1 MQCLCAA
8 INALPAP
15 AGIVLRRDA
24 EALHGKMHLC
34 IPALFGRHAPELWPQ
49 RTANNQPFLS
59 PRESDIE
66 KPPMLLRSEDH
77 TSELQS
83 LTRNSYAV
91 FCLQK
96 KTNYNKHINHH
107 KRNYK

>member
-59 PRESDIE
+59 PRASDIE
-66 KPPMLLRSEDH
+66 KPPMLLHLSLLAFPGCRSEERRVGKECVS
-77 TSELQS
+77 TCRARWSPS
-83 LTRNSYAV
+83 T
-91 FCLQK
+91 
-96 KTNYNKHINHH
+96 
-107 KRNYK
+107 